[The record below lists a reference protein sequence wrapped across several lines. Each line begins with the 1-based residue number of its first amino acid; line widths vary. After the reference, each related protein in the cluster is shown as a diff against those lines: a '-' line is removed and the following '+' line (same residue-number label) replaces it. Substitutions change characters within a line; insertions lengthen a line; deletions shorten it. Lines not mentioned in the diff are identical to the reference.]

1 MNRIAPYQRSG
12 LLERLVMSFRE
23 APGSRPSTTAA
34 VADESR
40 ETAFQATAGAAP
52 LVALGPPLTAG
63 WLRRPAFVRK
73 RARARTKAHRFLIP
87 RSAGCLPKRDVAR
100 PAGSRLLGFSLEGR
114 RPRLGRHGGRTARR
128 TRNRLRGYS
137 ADRTMIAAWT
147 CGSRGPATTTRGR
160 PGSSNPGS

>member
-87 RSAGCLPKRDVAR
+87 RSAGCLPRENPRSRD
-100 PAGSRLLGFSLEGR
+100 PAGRATSRLQA
-114 RPRLGRHGGRTARR
+114 RLV
-128 TRNRLRGYS
+128 S
-137 ADRTMIAAWT
+137 EP
-147 CGSRGPATTTRGR
+147 PAGEH
-160 PGSSNPGS
+160 